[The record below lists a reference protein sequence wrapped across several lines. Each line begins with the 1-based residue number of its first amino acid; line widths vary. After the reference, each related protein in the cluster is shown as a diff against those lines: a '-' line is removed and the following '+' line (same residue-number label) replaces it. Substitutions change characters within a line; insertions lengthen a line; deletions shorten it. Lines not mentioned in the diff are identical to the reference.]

1 MPSSSRNSGYSAS
14 ELSSMQRDAMER
26 VREMQRRARQR
37 IEETNRMVTES
48 PTVPAPHRSMQQPA
62 NNNTT
67 THKPAATS
75 RPAQPAPLQGIL
87 DRLNLDGDTVLIL
100 ILLLLLMNDGSDQ
113 SLILALVWLLI

>member
-1 MPSSSRNSGYSAS
+1 
-14 ELSSMQRDAMER
+14 MQRDAMER

-37 IEETNRMVTES
+37 IEETNRVVTES
-48 PTVPAPHRSMQQPA
+48 PAAPAPHRTMQPTPA
-62 NNNTT
+62 S
-67 THKPAATS
+67 HKPAATS

>member
-1 MPSSSRNSGYSAS
+1 
-14 ELSSMQRDAMER
+14 MQRDAMER

-48 PTVPAPHRSMQQPA
+48 PAAPAPHRSMQPA
-62 NNNTT
+62 STSS
-67 THKPAATS
+67 HKPAAAS
-75 RPAQPAPLQGIL
+75 RPVQPAPMQGIL